1 MKTACGFLWQTIK
14 SKQFF
19 FFILSFISVTSLW
32 VHTGEIFWLLILK
45 KIIEL
50 EKHSHYVVGFGFIL
64 CYIWLVLWYIFD
76 LDLKNSK
83 LTYRTRTGFIIN
95 WIVLIKLINQAGM
108 LWWKYEDFLKLSF
121 KKLSNAIKSN
131 FLWSDNERCMK
142 NEMLMQLVAAMGVF
156 VCSKSYS
163 GPSLIKFHSKGKN
176 KSKLV
181 SKSVFRCRFQPI
193 ISRNMYK

>member
-50 EKHSHYVVGFGFIL
+50 EKHSHYVIGFGFIL

-156 VCSKSYS
+156 RMQQE
-163 GPSLIKFHSKGKN
+163 L
-176 KSKLV
+176 
-181 SKSVFRCRFQPI
+181 FRTQSNQVPFKR
-193 ISRNMYK
+193 